1 MLIYNDFKEWGNILE
16 LYFLI
21 FFIYSVYINFI
32 KRMDY
37 NEDMM

>member
-1 MLIYNDFKEWGNILE
+1 MGENILE

-37 NEDMM
+37 NENIMWDV